1 MYPSLVVMTMCLENN
16 DKNNHIII
24 FYLLLPYN
32 FNDKNLKIFESLKI
46 SYDVQINYYYITN
59 YFDSLK
65 KWMGSYA
72 IYYKLFIPIL
82 FPYIERMIHLDGDSM
97 VFKDLW
103 EIVNLPF
110 DDNNFLGQPTGK
122 CYFKDKI
129 FKKNP
134 INAGVMLFNIKKLRE
149 DNKDF

>member
-46 SYDVQINYYYITN
+46 SYDVQIITN

-97 VFKDLW
+97 VFKDL
-103 EIVNLPF
+103 
-110 DDNNFLGQPTGK
+110 
-122 CYFKDKI
+122 
-129 FKKNP
+129 
-134 INAGVMLFNIKKLRE
+134 
-149 DNKDF
+149 